1 MTVPNRAGSAP
12 AYRYGF
18 QGQEKDDEIKGEG
31 NSLNYTF
38 RMHDPRVGRFFAIDP
53 LSSSFPWNSPYAFS
67 ENRVIDGI
75 DLEGREFSSKITVDK
90 NSVFHIHNTL
100 KIQILTDGKLIADAN
115 KYQYAD
121 AMANQYKETFTQ
133 FDKDNNTNYTAELI
147 YEFVNDD
154 TQKNGFL
161 VKFESAECNGTEIVN
176 PIGKGNGGI
185 VKFIG
190 NTQNNTIALLFGGE
204 YESGGLFTL
213 EIKDVQNLFTK
224 EVGHVFGLLHAHDV
238 YTKGSK
244 YLVNG
249 VADDIQFRDWNK
261 TLPKNNILYH
271 NLENNV
277 GPFSIEN
284 SQLKGGTDLIQK
296 QQKDPKNATG
306 DDNIHYTDFDYFR
319 FEK

>member
-1 MTVPNRAGSAP
+1 MTVPNRTGSAP

-18 QGQEKDDEIKGEG
+18 QGQEKDDEIKGGNG

-38 RMHDPRVGRFFAIDP
+38 RMHDPRIGRFFATDP

-161 VKFESAECNGTEIVN
+161 VKFESAECNGTDIVN
-176 PIGKGNGGI
+176 PIGGGGDT
-185 VKFIG
+185 KFIG
-190 NTQNNTIALLFGGE
+190 NTQNNLIRVLFRHERELGGFEILPIE
-204 YESGGLFTL
+204 YVS
-213 EIKDVQNLFTK
+213 NLFLN
-224 EVGHVFGLLHAHDV
+224 EVSHAFGLMHAFDE

-244 YLVNG
+244 YLQNG

-261 TLPKNNILYH
+261 TLPKNNISYH
-271 NLENNV
+271 KGNTGTL
-277 GPFSIEN
+277 SIEN

-296 QQKDPKNATG
+296 QQKEPANETELDF
-306 DDNIHYTDFDYFR
+306 HYTDFENYKN
-319 FEK
+319 EK